1 MLFDNNAG
9 SDYGEDF
16 YFDEHFLDASYQN
29 AVTSTEKVLKQAVL
43 KVKVMI
49 CDFGIQHLPLPLLGY

>member
-16 YFDEHFLDASYQN
+16 YFDKHFLDASYQI
-29 AVTSTEKVLKQAVL
+29 TVLQL
-43 KVKVMI
+43 KK
-49 CDFGIQHLPLPLLGY
+49 Y